1 MKYTLRHSAVR
12 NFVISVVMAFSIVA
26 PAASILNPVAPQ
38 ANAAAVCKIPIHTTR
53 KATTTPVAS
62 VPISS
67 YSMTDGDIL
76 AGAAYNISTKSYL
89 AIGGNFDN
97 IVLASGQKV
106 PAQNFAIL
114 DGTSGAVVFA
124 GKNINSF
131 VYSISQRGNTVYA
144 GGSFTTFNGVAR
156 KYIAAVNATNGALTS
171 WNPGATSKVVAIAA
185 GSSNIYYAGGHV
197 RAVDTT
203 GKSVWTATVVG
214 GPVRALLLSPGQ
226 TGLYVAGLF
235 EQVAGYNRHGLME
248 LTAATGK
255 AITGFTPTLRADSG
269 VGEKGDWD
277 GEEGLALAW
286 DGSYS
291 PQRLIL
297 GYGGAKNNGTAS
309 INAATGSGYW
319 NRAVEGDVQAVGKAG
334 TTYIAGYHRSHG
346 NNIGC
351 PYPFFGTSYDA
362 QEGAIQSYWNPKLSG
377 FQSNEDGGNNGIQA
391 MAINESL
398 KRVYLL
404 GAFTK
409 YGGTCDAN
417 MVACTGGT
425 PRQSIAVYI
434 YN

>member
-1 MKYTLRHSAVR
+1 MKYTLSLTSVR
-12 NFVISVVMAFSIVA
+12 RFIISTVMALSLVA
-26 PAASILNPVAPQ
+26 PAAAILNPVAPQ
-38 ANAAAVCKIPIHTTR
+38 ASAATTCKYPVHTSR
-53 KATTTPVAS
+53 QASTTPVAS
-62 VPISS
+62 VPIAS
-67 YSMTDGDIL
+67 YSTTDGDIL
-76 AGAAYNISTKSYL
+76 AGAAYNISSKSYL

-97 IVLASGQKV
+97 IILSSGKKI

-114 DGTSGAVVFA
+114 DGTSGAVVYA

-131 VYSISQRGNTVYA
+131 VYSISQRDNTVYA
-144 GGSFTTFNGVAR
+144 GGGFTNFNGVAR
-156 KYIAAVNATNGALTS
+156 KYIAAVNATTGSLTS
-171 WNPGATSKVVAIAA
+171 WNPGAASKVVAIAA
-185 GSSNIYYAGGHV
+185 GTKTVYYAGGHI
-197 RAVDTT
+197 RAVDTA
-203 GKSVWTATVVG
+203 GKSVYTATVAG

-235 EQVAGYNRHGLME
+235 ESVAGYKRHGLME

-255 AITGFTPTLRADSG
+255 PITTFTPTLRADSG

-297 GYGGAKNNGTAS
+297 GYGGAKNNGVAS
-309 INAATGSGYW
+309 INAANGSGYW
-319 NRAVEGDVQAVGKAG
+319 NHAVEGDAQAVGIAG

-351 PYPFFGTSYDA
+351 PYPFFGTSFA
-362 QEGAIQSYWNPKLSG
+362 ASNGAIQSYWNPKLSG

-391 MAINESL
+391 MAINTSL

-409 YGGTCDAN
+409 YGGTCDAA